1 MLLFLVRRLLP
12 LLLCSVISPAAWA
25 MPPLVDSDWLVEHLD
40 DPQLVLLDI
49 QSPEYYRQV
58 HLPGALSAPFGQWR
72 VKTATG
78 LPGMLP
84 PVSQLEAQLG
94 QLGISPTHAV
104 VIVATGFGAGDM
116 AAAARVYW
124 TLKVLGH
131 PQLAILN
138 GGLSAFAGN
147 EQRAALLTDT
157 PSRRAAVS
165 YQASPDLSLL
175 ADADSTQT
183 AIRDG
188 QQLVDARSTA
198 EFLGIHVAG
207 DKERYGSLPR
217 AINLP
222 FDWLT
227 ENGSSLVQPPDRLRR
242 LMQAVGVDP
251 EAAQVHF
258 CHSGNRAALSWF
270 VAYALLGN
278 RQARLYDGS
287 MLEWAV
293 RADLPMERRVEF

>member
-1 MLLFLVRRLLP
+1 MPFSLMRRLLP
-12 LLLCSVISPAAWA
+12 LLLCTVLSPAAWA
-25 MPPLVDSDWLVEHLD
+25 MPPLVDSDWLATHLED
-40 DPQLVLLDI
+40 SQLVLLDV

-58 HLPGALSAPFGQWR
+58 HLPGAVSAPFRQWR
-72 VKTATG
+72 VKSAAG

-84 PVSQLEAQLG
+84 PIPQLEALLG
-94 QLGISPTHAV
+94 QLGISPSHAI
-104 VIVATGFGAGDM
+104 VIVVTGFGAGDM

-124 TLKVLGH
+124 TLQLLGH
-131 PQLAILN
+131 RQVAILN
-138 GGLSAFAGN
+138 GGLADFASD
-147 EQRAALLTDT
+147 E
-157 PSRRAAVS
+157 RRAARLTDSPARRAVVS

-175 ADADSTQT
+175 ADAAGTQT
-183 AIRDG
+183 AIQDG
-188 QQLVDARSTA
+188 QQLIDARSAA

-207 DKERYGSLPR
+207 DKERYGALPR
-217 AINLP
+217 AVNLP

-227 ENGSSLVQPPDRLRR
+227 ANGTAVLPSTARLRR
-242 LMQAVGVDP
+242 LLQAVGVDP
-251 EAAQVHF
+251 QAPQVHY

-293 RADLPMERRVEF
+293 REDLPMERRVEF